1 MNEPNLVKKKS
12 FTEKI
17 MGKQKVILGFAVAL
31 IITLFA
37 GTSYSLLTSFDM
49 PNNAIII
56 KDGDLRMTMNNTD
69 GEIVLKDKSPESD
82 EVGLKNATPI
92 VLTFSNTGNIN
103 IMKYEVM
110 LNKEG
115 NTTIDEKNIRYSY
128 STDLGVH
135 YTVPKSLDNNI
146 IYTGYNLFNN
156 KAKTMYLK
164 IWIDGKSNEVNKEY
178 YGKINVK
185 LYKTS
190 EVPYATLEI
199 KDDLKDNRYLDS
211 DSNNYVKFNY
221 ELWRIIGIYQDE
233 DNNDYL
239 RIVKDEVLDSEM
251 IPDKFVADNDVAYNL
266 GNGEGLVNS
275 DGLKYYLN
283 STIDVEGNRGYLS
296 YLANASK
303 SMIKDTNNKVSLLTK
318 EDIKGDWFKTL
329 DKPCWIEG
337 NEVLVNGNIESSKTS
352 YVRPVIDLN
361 IRTVILSGDGTKDNP
376 YELSL

>member
-56 KDGDLRMTMNNTD
+56 KDGDLRMTMNNTE

-92 VLTFSNTGNIN
+92 VLTFSNTGNVN

-135 YTVPKSLDNNI
+135 YTEPKSLDSNI

-164 IWIDGKSNEVNKEY
+164 IWIDENSNEVNKEY

-199 KDDLKDNRYLDS
+199 KKDLEDNRYLDS
-211 DSNNYVKFNY
+211 NSNNYVKFNY

-251 IPDKFVADNDVAYNL
+251 IPDKFVVDNEITYNL

-303 SMIKDTNNKVSLLTK
+303 SMIKDTNNKVGLLKK

-329 DKPCWIEG
+329 DKPCCIDG
-337 NEVLVNGNIESSKTS
+337 NEVLVNGNIESSKLS